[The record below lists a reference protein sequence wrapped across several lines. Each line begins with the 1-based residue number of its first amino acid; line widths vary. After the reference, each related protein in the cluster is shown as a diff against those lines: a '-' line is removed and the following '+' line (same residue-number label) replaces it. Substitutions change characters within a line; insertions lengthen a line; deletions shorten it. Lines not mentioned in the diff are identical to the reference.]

1 MAATTVDTLLV
12 KIEADLSSLKRQL
25 AQSQAA
31 TQRTAGRMQGAFRK
45 MEASV
50 GLLVARFGNL
60 RTGILAVGAVIAT
73 GLGMGIART
82 NAQFQDLEVTL
93 STVFGGM
100 EEGQAAMEFIQI
112 FAQRTPFD
120 IQTLSKAFIQL
131 GGAGIK
137 PTEELLTTFGD
148 AAAATTN
155 RVASFEAM
163 VRIATRAVG
172 GGLGLE
178 ELEQLVNQG
187 IPVYKILQREINV
200 SRQEI
205 SELGQTAEGAAKIM
219 EGLQRGL
226 QKDFGGGMAKAAHN
240 LSVMMSNLGIAATN
254 LTLALGE
261 GIGGVGLTVAFT
273 FLAETLTQF
282 AVILKPVVHLLGV
295 VLAGAVAAVVLPFR
309 LLSEAI
315 LLVARGL
322 VELGKFVGQ
331 FEGFEFIADAANS
344 LNASLDD
351 LAAKMNKNIKGL
363 KDTGKSSE
371 EADKKIVTLK
381 GDIQHLKDQLANMPE
396 VYLKANEMTRGFNDM
411 NAEQLQIITD
421 LIAEHDKLTKQLD
434 AKTKATTDATKKDDD
449 LKKIVSDL
457 TFENEQM
464 VKANLGVSESTLQ
477 YQEIL
482 RAFGGDL
489 GEHTTKI
496 KTLIREQHEI
506 RKAQEKSEKA
516 QEEYN
521 ERIEEGTQLAAAYIP
536 QQQILEENL
545 RKIEDAF
552 YAGEIAQDAFNAA
565 SADIDMQIKR
575 LNPEFRRL
583 HDAALKAADGVS
595 NALADAFV
603 NGKFSLQSL
612 GDVFKQVIKQMIAD
626 AIKAQII
633 KHILGPIF
641 GAMGIPMAG
650 GGGAVGSGST
660 ANTFVSASDSFA
672 SGGRISRRATGGPVM
687 VGERGPELFIP
698 HSAGVIRNNHDTMN
712 MMGGATQP
720 VVNQTINID
729 AGVSQTVRAEV
740 ISMMP
745 RIKQET
751 IAAMMDG
758 KRRGTSISKVF

>member
-1 MAATTVDTLLV
+1 
-12 KIEADLSSLKRQL
+12 
-25 AQSQAA
+25 
-31 TQRTAGRMQGAFRK
+31 MQGAFKK

-50 GLLVARFGNL
+50 GLLIARFGNL

-187 IPVYKILQREINV
+187 IPVYKILQREIGV

-226 QKDFGGGMAKAAHN
+226 KKDFGGGMARAAQN
-240 LSVMMSNLGIAATN
+240 LSTMMSNLGIAATN

-261 GIGGVGLTVAFT
+261 GIGGLGLTKAFT

-282 AVILKPVVHLLGV
+282 AVILKPVVHLLGF

-322 VELGKFVGQ
+322 VELGKFIGK

-351 LAAKMNKNIKGL
+351 LAAIMNKNITGL
-363 KDTGKSSE
+363 EATAKSSE
-371 EADKKIVTLK
+371 DADKKIISLK
-381 GDIQHLKDQLANMPE
+381 GDIQALKDELNNMPE

-411 NAEQLQIITD
+411 NADQLKIITD
-421 LIAEHDKLTKQLD
+421 LIAEHDRLTKKLD
-434 AKTKATTDATKKDDD
+434 ERTKATDAATKKDED
-449 LKKIVSDL
+449 LKKIVEDL
-457 TFENEQM
+457 TFDNEQL
-464 VKANLGVSESTLQ
+464 VKANRGVSESTIE
-477 YQEIL
+477 YQGIL
-482 RAFGGDL
+482 NQFGGDL
-489 GEHTTKI
+489 GEHGVKI
-496 KTLIREQHEI
+496 KTLIREQHAI
-506 RKAQEKSEKA
+506 KKAQEKSEKA

-552 YAGEIAQDAFNAA
+552 YAGDVALDVFNAA
-565 SADIDMQIKR
+565 SADMEMQIKR
-575 LNPEFRRL
+575 VNPEFRRL
-583 HDAALKAADGVS
+583 HDAALQAADGVS

-603 NGKFSLQSL
+603 NGKLSLQSL

-633 KHILGPIF
+633 KHIIGPIF
-641 GAMGIPMAG
+641 GGMGFG
-650 GGGAVGSGST
+650 GGGAVGSGSSSM
-660 ANTFVSASDSFA
+660 TFTSASDSFA
-672 SGGRISRRATGGPVM
+672 GGGSVKRRATGGPVL

-698 HSAGVIRNNHDTMN
+698 HSAGVVRNNHDTMN
-712 MMGGATQP
+712 MMGGGGNQP

-740 ISMMP
+740 MSMMP
-745 RIKQET
+745 RIKSET

-758 KRRGTSISKVF
+758 KRRGNSISKVF